1 MAKTLTPALQ
11 HPSVIAVFDIYPP
24 ALRSKLLALRQLI
37 FATAAETDGVGPLQE
52 TLKWGE
58 PAYVTTTKSGST
70 VRIHCKKDQTR
81 YAIYF
86 NCNTT
91 LVDTFRSLFPTTFSF
106 EGNRAIVF
114 NTADELPKKELVF
127 CIAMALTYHLKN
139 PYESRLNQKN
149 YLRVRCQDRTKR
161 H

>member
-1 MAKTLTPALQ
+1 MAKTPTPALQ
-11 HPSVIAVFDIYPP
+11 HPGVIAVFDSYPP

-37 FATAAETDGVGPLQE
+37 LTTAAETDGVGPLQE

-58 PAYVTTTKSGST
+58 PAYVTTSKSGST
-70 VRIHCKKDQTR
+70 LRINCKKDQDR

-91 LVDTFRSLFPTTFSF
+91 LIDTFRSLLPTSFSF

-114 NTADELPKKELVF
+114 PTADKLPKKELVF
-127 CIAMALTYHLKN
+127 CIAMALTYHLKK
-139 PYESRLNQKN
+139 PL
-149 YLRVRCQDRTKR
+149 
-161 H
+161 